1 MPLSRSKRD
10 SKGYAVKT
18 RNRHSRY
25 RPYDYLEKGD
35 LWKFEMTE
43 AVEWEGMNPYKI
55 PLSKAQ
61 EKRVARIIEE
71 NVVISLHDH
80 LISLPRDR
88 DQMIRAI
95 KESRPYTFY
104 EALRESCLDA
114 VFDGQSMY
122 VFLGAHGGGWK
133 WDDCI
138 YDLGMRLCDIEHQD
152 FVIQGKE
159 IEDILRAHKD
169 GKVALIPS
177 FESCTMIENELDR
190 LDVLYGLGVRMLG
203 ITYSEANLLGSGL
216 NEKRDGG
223 LTLFGRK
230 AVERLNKLGIAID
243 IAHSGDQ
250 TCLDVIEA
258 SAKPV
263 FISHAGARTVWN
275 TKRMVPDEVI
285 LASARKGGVIGIEA
299 APNTTRSEAH
309 LKHTIDSCF
318 DHLQYCVD
326 LVGAEHVAFGPD
338 TMYGDHCGLHVA
350 LSKVFPTGDSIR
362 EGHKDVPKISY
373 VKGLENPTESSKNIV
388 RYLVKSGYPDED
400 IAKIIGGNV
409 LRALKEVWVK

>member
-1 MPLSRSKRD
+1 MPLSLSKRD

-18 RNRHSRY
+18 RKGHSRY

-114 VFDGQSMY
+114 VFDGQSIY

-190 LDVLYGLGVRMLG
+190 LDVLYGL
-203 ITYSEANLLGSGL
+203 A
-216 NEKRDGG
+216 
-223 LTLFGRK
+223 
-230 AVERLNKLGIAID
+230 
-243 IAHSGDQ
+243 
-250 TCLDVIEA
+250 
-258 SAKPV
+258 
-263 FISHAGARTVWN
+263 
-275 TKRMVPDEVI
+275 
-285 LASARKGGVIGIEA
+285 
-299 APNTTRSEAH
+299 
-309 LKHTIDSCF
+309 
-318 DHLQYCVD
+318 
-326 LVGAEHVAFGPD
+326 
-338 TMYGDHCGLHVA
+338 
-350 LSKVFPTGDSIR
+350 
-362 EGHKDVPKISY
+362 
-373 VKGLENPTESSKNIV
+373 
-388 RYLVKSGYPDED
+388 
-400 IAKIIGGNV
+400 
-409 LRALKEVWVK
+409 